1 MKVPRLFLLL
11 SLIPILGYAQ
21 SDTGV
26 LRFESEGFTINAEG
40 FGVKRSDIGSVAGQ
54 SPAVVLFLSPVG
66 GFAPNVNVLIQDFP
80 SSINDYIAV
89 TKKEFDSAG
98 VKLINDRVPSADEW
112 VLEYQGSLNGK
123 EFHWYARAVKSG
135 NKVYLTTAT
144 ATPEQWD
151 QVSPKLKQCVDSFA
165 LINSL
170 QPQPA
175 S

>member
-1 MKVPRLFLLL
+1 
-11 SLIPILGYAQ
+11 
-21 SDTGV
+21 
-26 LRFESEGFTINAEG
+26 
-40 FGVKRSDIGSVAGQ
+40 
-54 SPAVVLFLSPVG
+54 
-66 GFAPNVNVLIQDFP
+66 VLIQDFP